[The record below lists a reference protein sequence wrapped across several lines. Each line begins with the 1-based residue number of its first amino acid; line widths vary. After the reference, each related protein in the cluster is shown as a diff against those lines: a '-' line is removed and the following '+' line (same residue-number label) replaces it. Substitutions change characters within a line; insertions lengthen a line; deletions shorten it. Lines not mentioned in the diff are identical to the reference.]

1 MLSLVSLYGGVTSAN
16 SMNRLNEVFSR
27 HRHVLLPVI
36 HVEDEAQALRE
47 ARVARDA
54 DCDGVFLINHD
65 ISSEKLLDIHGGVA
79 DEFPDWWIGVN
90 CLGRSPAEVFE
101 VINDKV
107 GGVWADNAGIDERV
121 DDQSEAARNLFVQ
134 RRTGWRGLYF
144 GGVAFKYQREV
155 EDLSAATRMA
165 ARYMDVVTTSG
176 PGTGQSAS
184 LEKIARMKS
193 ALGAIPLAIASGITP
208 ENVSTYLPHADC
220 FLVATGISKSWSEFD
235 PVKIKALVK
244 AVRQDAC

>member
-1 MLSLVSLYGGVTSAN
+1 
-16 SMNRLNEVFSR
+16 MNRLDEVFPR
-27 HRHVLLPVI
+27 RRHVLLPVI

-65 ISSEKLLDIHGGVA
+65 VSSEELLEIHGVVA
-79 DEFPDWWIGVN
+79 GGFPDWWIGVN

-101 VINDKV
+101 VITDEV

-121 DDQSEAARNLFVQ
+121 ADQSEAARNLSVQ
-134 RRTGWRGLYF
+134 RRTGWKGLYF
-144 GGVAFKYQREV
+144 GGVAFKYQRQV
-155 EDLSAATRMA
+155 EDLTVATQMA

-184 LEKIARMKS
+184 VQKIARMKA
-193 ALGAIPLAIASGITP
+193 ALGSSPLAIASGITP
-208 ENVSTYLPHADC
+208 ENISDYLPHADC
-220 FLVATGISKSWSEFD
+220 FLVATGISKSWREFD

-244 AVRQDAC
+244 AVRSYSC